1 MANVSGM
8 FKNKFENIK
17 FDNQNASDVN
27 LAWSIWKNTINEAAL
42 EVIGKSRKVKN
53 YRSFCDKEIDKLVKE
68 RREVNRL
75 KRIHDKIR
83 NYDSE
88 SGQR

>member
-1 MANVSGM
+1 M

-17 FDNQNASDVN
+17 FDNQNASDD
-27 LAWSIWKNTINEAAL
+27 LAWSIWKNAINEAAL
-42 EVIGKSRKVKN
+42 EVIGKSRKVNN
-53 YRSFCDKEIDKLVKE
+53 YRSFCDKEIDKLIKE
-68 RREVNRL
+68 KREVNRL